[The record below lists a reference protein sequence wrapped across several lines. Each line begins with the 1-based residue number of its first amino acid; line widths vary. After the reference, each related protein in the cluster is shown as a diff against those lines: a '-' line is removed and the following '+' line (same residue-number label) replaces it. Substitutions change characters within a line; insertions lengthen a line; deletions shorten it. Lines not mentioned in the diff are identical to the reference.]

1 MSGKSFSL
9 IPFPSTGTRPGYKIN
24 GSIYRRDNALT
35 VSYSLT
41 GPLSECVVPVPANIP
56 IRKNALW
63 KETCFELFLGLKN
76 SGQYWEF
83 NLSPAC
89 HWNVY
94 RFKDYRQDM
103 QDEPAFVSLLFN
115 VRKQVDGLSLSLE
128 IDLNKIVHAD
138 QVLDAG
144 VSAVIKSID
153 GGVTYWALTHPGSQA
168 DFHRRESFVIEL

>member
-1 MSGKSFSL
+1 
-9 IPFPSTGTRPGYKIN
+9 
-24 GSIYRRDNALT
+24 
-35 VSYSLT
+35 
-41 GPLSECVVPVPANIP
+41 
-56 IRKNALW
+56 
-63 KETCFELFLGLKN
+63 
-76 SGQYWEF
+76 
-83 NLSPAC
+83 
-89 HWNVY
+89 
-94 RFKDYRQDM
+94 M